1 MKPLH
6 AALLALAGALCGA
19 IVMSVAHK
27 SWKPAPTAVAARSQA
42 PEPPAPVPTA
52 PETPPAV
59 AATPPAPEKPSPVAS
74 REAPRP
80 RPRPARPAVPARNP
94 EPVAVAHAAASEV
107 SAPAPE
113 PPQETPALAAAA
125 ARPIPENAT
134 PAVTPTAPPPPN
146 KVTLNAGMLI
156 PVRLVDGLS
165 SERNNPGD
173 TFTAKLDRELVVEG
187 FVIAERGARA
197 EGRVA
202 ASDRGGQVEGFA
214 TLTVQ
219 LVRLDTSDGQAVAIE
234 TDGFEKRAAPNPR
247 EDAAKTGAAAAGGGG
262 QPATL
267 PSGTRISFRIHA
279 PVTLTERR

>member
-6 AALLALAGALCGA
+6 AALLVLAGALCGA

-27 SWKPAPTAVAARSQA
+27 SWKPAPA
-42 PEPPAPVPTA
+42 
-52 PETPPAV
+52 
-59 AATPPAPEKPSPVAS
+59 PVAS